1 MILLKSLAGK
11 EFYLNCD
18 LIYRVEKEYDT
29 LITLVD
35 QKTIWVQET
44 PEEIRDKVIQFKNQV
59 YRNPWEVKE

>member
-1 MILLKSLAGK
+1 MILLKYLAGK

-18 LIYRVEKEYDT
+18 LIYKVEKEYDT

>member
-1 MILLKSLAGK
+1 MILLKYLAGK

>member
-18 LIYRVEKEYDT
+18 LIYKVEKEYDT